1 MIRSKY
7 IYVIIAMSIN
17 IPLVFLCSP
26 LQAQSS
32 IADQNRNL
40 KPFSSYMKSIIAQ
53 NSLPE
58 VRPYILGPGDIIR
71 VRVYDLPDQGGDF
84 QIFTD
89 GTISLPLIGTFNIQG
104 KTVQEVYELFTKE
117 YARFLKRPSITVTL
131 IAQRPLRL
139 AIAGEVNT
147 PGKYTLNPDLGDR
160 KRPKVTDLLEKAGG
174 LTVSAN
180 VREILLKRNDDNGER
195 IYTINFWELLQQ
207 GDLKQDV
214 DLQDGDV
221 IVIPKQETINIKE
234 YRQLVDANFGI
245 KFAQPPSVSI
255 VGEVNRPGAYTIPI
269 ETGPPRLTN
278 ALQLSGG
285 IREIANI
292 REIMVTR
299 STRDGQ
305 EQNIEINLWEM
316 LETGDVNKD
325 IILQNGDTIV
335 VPTALE
341 IDPTEAQTI
350 ASANFSPA
358 QITVNVVGS
367 VKRAG
372 ALQIT
377 PNSSLNAAILASG
390 GFDER
395 RADNTVVQLVRVN
408 PNGTVTK
415 RDISVNLAAGINE
428 ETNPILKNNDVI
440 IVNRNGMTIFSD
452 NFETIVG
459 PIGRTFSILNL
470 FNF

>member
-372 ALQIT
+372 ALQIDRK
-377 PNSSLNAAILASG
+377 S
-390 GFDER
+390 
-395 RADNTVVQLVRVN
+395 VV
-408 PNGTVTK
+408 
-415 RDISVNLAAGINE
+415 
-428 ETNPILKNNDVI
+428 
-440 IVNRNGMTIFSD
+440 
-452 NFETIVG
+452 
-459 PIGRTFSILNL
+459 
-470 FNF
+470 